1 MMCALKKSPLT
12 LETAAGRPPP
22 AAILETALYA
32 PDLDA
37 AEAFYGT
44 LLGLPRV
51 TRAGNRHVFFRLPA
65 AMLLIFNPAE
75 TARPPTDPALPV
87 PPHGAHGPGH
97 LAFAATADEIDQWR
111 QCLAAVGVA
120 IEADF
125 RWPGTNARSLY
136 VRDPAGNSV
145 EFAESRLWGF

>member
-1 MMCALKKSPLT
+1 VHRKKSPLT
-12 LETAAGRPPP
+12 LETMTDLPAP

-37 AEAFYGT
+37 AEAFYGA
-44 LLGLPRV
+44 LLGLPKV
-51 TRAGNRHVFFRLPA
+51 TRAGNRHVFFRLDR
-65 AMLLIFNPAE
+65 AMLLVFNPAE
-75 TARPPTDPALPV
+75 TARPPHDPALPV

-97 LAFAATADEIDQWR
+97 VAFAAAVHDLDRWR
-111 QCLAAVGVA
+111 ARLEAAGVA

-125 RWPGTNARSLY
+125 RWPGSQARSLY

-145 EFAESRLWGF
+145 EFAEPRLWGFG